1 MRRMR
6 SAWERLP
13 VWMGRSKGATAAEY
27 MVLLMLAAL
36 FIVAM
41 IRVFG
46 STVTTRFEASR
57 QEISGI
63 SSEERANEDG
73 KGAKSGES
81 AQSGDGSIT
90 KKTVTT
96 TANSAAAEARARG
109 ERPVAKWWSVGGV
122 SWVVVAIV
130 LGLFGLLGY
139 VIFGGK
145 KD

>member
-6 SAWERLP
+6 NAWERLP

-46 STVTTRFEASR
+46 STVTSKFEASR

-63 SSEERANEDG
+63 SSEERAGEDG
-73 KGAKSGES
+73 KGALAGEGR
-81 AQSGDGSIT
+81 QSGGGSGQ
-90 KKTVTT
+90 KAVAS
-96 TANSAAAEARARG
+96 TASSDAAAARARG
-109 ERPVAKWWSVGGV
+109 ERPAAKWWSFGGV

-145 KD
+145 KQ